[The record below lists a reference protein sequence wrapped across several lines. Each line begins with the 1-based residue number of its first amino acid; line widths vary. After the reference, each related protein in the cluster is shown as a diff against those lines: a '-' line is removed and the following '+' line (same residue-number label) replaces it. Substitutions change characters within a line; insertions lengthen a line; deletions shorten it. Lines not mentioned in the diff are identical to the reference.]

1 MISNQ
6 ALLQSHKN
14 TLLLLL
20 QTLEKENQFS
30 LPQVD
35 EMITQEYLTQIE
47 EIVRQQ
53 QREYQQQLE
62 DQEKRLKEVRD
73 ERDELI
79 KAAQAIEME
88 SELTKRTIQFDIN
101 KLQHSIQE
109 IEKRVNVGLT
119 VIYNEIAM

>member
-6 ALLQSHKN
+6 ALLQNHKN

-62 DQEKRLKEVRD
+62 DQEKQLKEVRD

-101 KLQHSIQE
+101 KIQHSIQE
-109 IEKRVNVGLT
+109 IEKRVNVR
-119 VIYNEIAM
+119 

>member
-1 MISNQ
+1 
-6 ALLQSHKN
+6 
-14 TLLLLL
+14 
-20 QTLEKENQFS
+20 
-30 LPQVD
+30 
-35 EMITQEYLTQIE
+35 MITQEYLTQIE